1 MKVKHLNLTAGAVAT
16 AEFEVKSSAFLVKN
30 FTGGD
35 IKVCL
40 GEGMTENYVIIPS
53 KCFEIIE
60 HKFVSSTTEAFT
72 DKVTVEAF
80 ADGILE
86 VRTI

>member
-1 MKVKHLNLTAGAVAT
+1 MKVKHLNMTAGAVAT
-16 AEFEVKSSAFLVKN
+16 AEFEIKSSAFLIKN

-35 IKVCL
+35 IKACL
-40 GEGMTENYVIIPS
+40 GGELTENYVIIPS

-60 HKFVSSTTEAFT
+60 HKFVFSATEAFT
-72 DKVTVEAF
+72 DKVTVEASSV
-80 ADGILE
+80 GIVE